1 MRTVRSWDRGD
12 ALHEQGLQD
21 GDVGARVD
29 VRVVAVGPEDDEV
42 AAAPGV
48 AQGLADDDG
57 DSLAATLVHDERSRL
72 DGGLSVEFEDKLLS
86 GHASIVAGGDGFGN
100 A

>member
-1 MRTVRSWDRGD
+1 MRTVRIWDRGD

-29 VRVVAVGPEDDEV
+29 VRVVAVGPKDDEV

-48 AQGLADDDG
+48 AQGLADDDS

-72 DGGLSVEFEDKLLS
+72 DGGLLVQLKEQFLS
-86 GHASIVAGGDGFGN
+86 GHLRLSRLFVLGS
-100 A
+100 

>member
-1 MRTVRSWDRGD
+1 MAVRFWETDA

-21 GDVGARVD
+21 GDVGAFID
-29 VRVVAVGPEDDEV
+29 VGVVAVGPEDDEV
-42 AAAPGV
+42 AAVPGV
-48 AQGLADDDG
+48 AQGLADDDR

-72 DGGLSVEFEDKLLS
+72 DGGLSVEFEEQLLS
-86 GHASIVAGGDGFGN
+86 GHVRIVAGGDVFGN